1 MESGEGERENY
12 LKYMIISIIN
22 RPDTLRNK
30 VQLQQGT
37 VHLKESWPYQ
47 CFSIYIFWGV
57 RVRVWDERGNHFEGF
72 GSRIKGKH
80 VFKAFLG
87 NIASMEERNRDDRE
101 GFFFLLGFKKT
112 SFFLVA
118 VLNPLF
124 FFSKY
129 TLQNHHNYYYFFFT
143 DILKYFE
150 NFFSCFFSFFLN
162 TLLKQLIQNQPDLHM
177 VFLFR
182 FI

>member
-124 FFSKY
+124 FFLNIHYKII
-129 TLQNHHNYYYFFFT
+129 TIITIFFLLIFWN
-143 DILKYFE
+143 ILKIFLVV
-150 NFFSCFFSFFLN
+150 FFL
-162 TLLKQLIQNQPDLHM
+162 
-177 VFLFR
+177 FF
-182 FI
+182 